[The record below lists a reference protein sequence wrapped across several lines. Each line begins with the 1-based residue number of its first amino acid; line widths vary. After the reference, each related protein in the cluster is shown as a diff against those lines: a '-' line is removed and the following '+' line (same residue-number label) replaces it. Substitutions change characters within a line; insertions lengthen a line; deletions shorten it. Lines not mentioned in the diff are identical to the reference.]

1 MIVNSIPKAFGT
13 RLTMIRILRCWTI
26 LNIALACQLWAQT
39 AAPPLLYVES
49 FRHGATRVTEKT
61 LEAQLT
67 PQNPVCREPIKD
79 VRGNDRYV
87 LSLAPLH
94 VEGDIQI
101 VSWEA
106 KLADLQ
112 HRTYANVLMASQTP
126 SDDPVNNAWWLDPGK
141 FARVP
146 VLTARIIKV
155 DGFYVV
161 LKVMAYHFTPSE
173 SPYLDSMTVQ
183 VNIMNTDPRAAKNSG
198 GSGARGSVG
207 STDN

>member
-1 MIVNSIPKAFGT
+1 VSDDLELGARVSALGANRSAATALRGKLSPRRDARYGKDFSGT
-13 RLTMIRILRCWTI
+13 
-26 LNIALACQLWAQT
+26 AH
-39 AAPPLLYVES
+39 S
-49 FRHGATRVTEKT
+49 TERY
-61 LEAQLT
+61 
-67 PQNPVCREPIKD
+67 REPIKD
-79 VRGNDRYV
+79 VDGNDRYV

-112 HRTYANVLMASQTP
+112 HRTYANVLMASQIP

-146 VLTARIIKV
+146 VRTARIIKV

-183 VNIMNTDPRAAKNSG
+183 VNITNTDPRAAKNSG
-198 GSGARGSVG
+198 GSGARGSIG
-207 STDN
+207 STGN

>member
-1 MIVNSIPKAFGT
+1 MNDRELDPKGFRSEIDHDSNSSV
-13 RLTMIRILRCWTI
+13 LDDL
-26 LNIALACQLWAQT
+26 
-39 AAPPLLYVES
+39 E
-49 FRHGATRVTEKT
+49 HGARVPALRANRSAATALPGK
-61 LEAQLT
+61 LSPRRDAHYAQLT
-67 PQNPVCREPIKD
+67 PQNPVYREPIKD
-79 VRGNDRYV
+79 VRGNERYV

-106 KLADLQ
+106 KLADLH
-112 HRTYANVLMASQTP
+112 HRTYANVLMASQIL

-141 FARVP
+141 FALLP
-146 VLTARIIKV
+146 VLTERIIRV

-183 VNIMNTDPRAAKNSG
+183 VNITNADPRAGKNSG
-198 GSGARGSVG
+198 GSGAEGSLG
-207 STDN
+207 STGN